1 MLSLLKQEYSIILRK
16 KTTYILI
23 AITIIS
29 AILLPILSFQTFEY
43 TFVNNTGEKIKENGI
58 SAIIKANELQ
68 KPIAGKVDS
77 ELINE
82 SLNVYYKSLNS
93 QDGKINWN
101 EEFTIY
107 KPINENLLYYLIEDF
122 KERNIGKEETINSIS
137 SNFYDLRKDIQKK
150 GFAEILNQNEQVYG
164 EMLESKVDEP
174 YTFEPHNG
182 WDMYIMFLSYFFK
195 ISMVVSIIFIS
206 PLFTESK
213 ENNSMDII
221 YATKN
226 GKMKYKII
234 RLFTS
239 ISFSCL
245 LSILGVIIYLIAGRF
260 VLNYNGLK
268 TSVQLIQLFSPQPI
282 NIGRLLFNVISFGL
296 IGVLSVSNITAYCSY
311 KLQKGRNVGLIMIG
325 SFIIYIILNGLV
337 NIPGDL
343 GKTLFDLIPFRAS
356 DIYFI
361 LLEGVSASK
370 ILITLGNEKV
380 LLFMLLLYVIVANFK
395 IFKCNE

>member
-1 MLSLLKQEYSIILRK
+1 MRLLKQEYSIIFRK
-16 KTTYILI
+16 KTTYMLL

-43 TFVNNTGEKIKENGI
+43 TFVNNKGEKVKENGI

-77 ELINE
+77 ELINK

-93 QDGKINWN
+93 EDGKINWN

-107 KPINENLLYYLIEDF
+107 KPINENLLYYLIENF
-122 KERNIGKEETINSIS
+122 KERNIGKEETITSIS
-137 SNFYDLRKDIQKK
+137 NNFYDLRKDMQKK
-150 GFAEILNQNEQVYG
+150 GFAETLNKNEQVYG

-174 YTFEPHNG
+174 YIFEPHNG

-239 ISFSCL
+239 VSFSCL

-260 VLNYNGLK
+260 VLNYDGLK

-282 NIGRLLFNVISFGL
+282 NIGRLLFEVISFGL

-361 LLEGVSASK
+361 LLEGVNASK
-370 ILITLGNEKV
+370 ILITLGNEKI
-380 LLFMLLLYVIVANFK
+380 LLFMLLLYVVVANFK
-395 IFKCNE
+395 IIKCNQ

>member
-137 SNFYDLRKDIQKK
+137 NNFYDLRKDIQKK

-380 LLFMLLLYVIVANFK
+380 LLFMLLLYVVVANFK
-395 IFKCNE
+395 IIKCNQ

>member
-1 MLSLLKQEYSIILRK
+1 MLL
-16 KTTYILI
+16 

-43 TFVNNTGEKIKENGI
+43 TFVNNKGEKVKENGI

-77 ELINE
+77 ELINK

-93 QDGKINWN
+93 EDGKINWN

-107 KPINENLLYYLIEDF
+107 KPINENLLYYLIENF
-122 KERNIGKEETINSIS
+122 KERNIGKEETITSIS
-137 SNFYDLRKDIQKK
+137 NNFYDLRKDMQKK
-150 GFAEILNQNEQVYG
+150 GFAETLNKNEQVYG

-174 YTFEPHNG
+174 YIFEPHNG

-239 ISFSCL
+239 VSFSCL

-260 VLNYNGLK
+260 VLNYDGLK

-282 NIGRLLFNVISFGL
+282 NIGRLLFEVISFGL

-361 LLEGVSASK
+361 LLEGVNASK
-370 ILITLGNEKV
+370 ILITLGNEKI
-380 LLFMLLLYVIVANFK
+380 LLFMLLLYVVVANFK
-395 IFKCNE
+395 IIKCNQ

>member
-1 MLSLLKQEYSIILRK
+1 MLL
-16 KTTYILI
+16 

-43 TFVNNTGEKIKENGI
+43 TFVNNKGEKVKENGI

-77 ELINE
+77 ELINK

-93 QDGKINWN
+93 EDGKINWN

-107 KPINENLLYYLIEDF
+107 KPINENLLYYLIENF
-122 KERNIGKEETINSIS
+122 KERNIGKEETITSIS
-137 SNFYDLRKDIQKK
+137 NNFYDLRKDMQKK
-150 GFAEILNQNEQVYG
+150 GFAETLNKNEQVYG

-174 YTFEPHNG
+174 YIFEPHNG

-195 ISMVVSIIFIS
+195 ISMIVSIIFIS

-234 RLFTS
+234 RLFTNV
-239 ISFSCL
+239 SFSCL

-260 VLNYNGLK
+260 VLNYDGLK

-282 NIGRLLFNVISFGL
+282 NIGRLLFEVISFGI
-296 IGVLSVSNITAYCSY
+296 IGVLSVSNITAYFSY

-343 GKTLFDLIPFRAS
+343 GKILFDLIPFRAS

-361 LLEGVSASK
+361 LLEGVNASK
-370 ILITLGNEKV
+370 FLITLGNEKI

-395 IFKCNE
+395 IIKCNQ

>member
-1 MLSLLKQEYSIILRK
+1 MRLLKQEYSIIFRK
-16 KTTYILI
+16 KTTYMLL

-43 TFVNNTGEKIKENGI
+43 TFVNNKGEKVKENGI

-77 ELINE
+77 ELINK

-93 QDGKINWN
+93 EDGKINWN

-107 KPINENLLYYLIEDF
+107 KPINENLLYYLIENF
-122 KERNIGKEETINSIS
+122 KERNIGKEETITSIS
-137 SNFYDLRKDIQKK
+137 NNFYDLRKDMQKK
-150 GFAEILNQNEQVYG
+150 GFAETLNKNEQVYG

-174 YTFEPHNG
+174 YIFEPHNG

-195 ISMVVSIIFIS
+195 ISMIVSIIFIS

-234 RLFTS
+234 RLFTNV
-239 ISFSCL
+239 SFSCL

-260 VLNYNGLK
+260 VLNYDGLK

-282 NIGRLLFNVISFGL
+282 NIGRLLFEVISFGI
-296 IGVLSVSNITAYCSY
+296 IGVLSVSNITAYFSY

-343 GKTLFDLIPFRAS
+343 GKILFDLIPFRAS

-361 LLEGVSASK
+361 LLEGVNASK
-370 ILITLGNEKV
+370 FLITLGNEKI

-395 IFKCNE
+395 IIKCNQ

>member
-1 MLSLLKQEYSIILRK
+1 MGILE
-16 KTTYILI
+16 L
-23 AITIIS
+23 
-29 AILLPILSFQTFEY
+29 F
-43 TFVNNTGEKIKENGI
+43 
-58 SAIIKANELQ
+58 LQ
-68 KPIAGKVDS
+68 K
-77 ELINE
+77 
-82 SLNVYYKSLNS
+82 
-93 QDGKINWN
+93 
-101 EEFTIY
+101 EFTIY
-107 KPINENLLYYLIEDF
+107 KPINENLLYYLIENF
-122 KERNIGKEETINSIS
+122 KERNIGKEEMITSIS
-137 SNFYDLRKDIQKK
+137 NNFYDLRKDMQKK
-150 GFAEILNQNEQVYG
+150 GFAETLNKNEQVYG

-174 YTFEPHNG
+174 YIFEPHND

-195 ISMVVSIIFIS
+195 ISMIVSIIFIS

-234 RLFTS
+234 RLFTNV
-239 ISFSCL
+239 SFSCL

-260 VLNYNGLK
+260 VLNYDGLK

-282 NIGRLLFNVISFGL
+282 NIGRLLFEVISFGI
-296 IGVLSVSNITAYCSY
+296 IGVLSVSNITAYFSY

-343 GKTLFDLIPFRAS
+343 GKILFDLVPFRAS

-361 LLEGVSASK
+361 LLEGVNASK
-370 ILITLGNEKV
+370 LLITLGNEKI
-380 LLFMLLLYVIVANFK
+380 LLLMLLLYVIVSNFK
-395 IFKCNE
+395 IIKCNQ

>member
-93 QDGKINWN
+93 EDGKINWN

-107 KPINENLLYYLIEDF
+107 KPVNENLLYYLIEDF

-137 SNFYDLRKDIQKK
+137 NNYYDLRKDMQKK

-164 EMLESKVDEP
+164 EMLENKVDEP

-239 ISFSCL
+239 VSFSCL
-245 LSILGVIIYLIAGRF
+245 LSILGVVIYLIAGRF
-260 VLNYNGLK
+260 VLNYDGLK

-282 NIGRLLFNVISFGL
+282 NIGRLLFEVISFGL

-370 ILITLGNEKV
+370 ILITLGNEKI
-380 LLFMLLLYVIVANFK
+380 LLFMLLLYVVVANFK
-395 IFKCNE
+395 IIKCNK

>member
-1 MLSLLKQEYSIILRK
+1 MLL
-16 KTTYILI
+16 

-43 TFVNNTGEKIKENGI
+43 TFVNNKGEKVKENGI

-77 ELINE
+77 ELINK

-93 QDGKINWN
+93 EDGKINWN

-107 KPINENLLYYLIEDF
+107 KPINENLLYYLIENF
-122 KERNIGKEETINSIS
+122 KERNIGKEETITSIS
-137 SNFYDLRKDIQKK
+137 NNFYDLRKDMQKK
-150 GFAEILNQNEQVYG
+150 GFAETLNKNEQVYG

-174 YTFEPHNG
+174 YIFEPHNG

-195 ISMVVSIIFIS
+195 ISMIVSIIFIS

-234 RLFTS
+234 RLFTNV
-239 ISFSCL
+239 SFSCL

-260 VLNYNGLK
+260 VLNYDGLK
-268 TSVQLIQLFSPQPI
+268 TPVQLIQLFSPQPI
-282 NIGRLLFNVISFGL
+282 NIGRLLFEVISFGI
-296 IGVLSVSNITAYCSY
+296 IGVLSVSNITAYFSY

-343 GKTLFDLIPFRAS
+343 GKILFDLIPFRAS

-361 LLEGVSASK
+361 LLECVNASK
-370 ILITLGNEKV
+370 LLITLGNEKI
-380 LLFMLLLYVIVANFK
+380 LLLMLLLYVILVNFK
-395 IFKCNE
+395 IIKFNQ